1 MIRDG
6 EEGIRI
12 QQPDG
17 TFSYPYY
24 VSDIEELFTAIWED
38 K

>member
-1 MIRDG
+1 MIRDC

-17 TFSYPYY
+17 SFSYSYY
-24 VSDIEELFTAIWED
+24 VSDIEKSFTAIWED